1 MTLRKFLE
9 RLESALIDY
18 ENNRQQTKQ
27 VTFAYN
33 FSQQD
38 VLPIPEINFEKFFG
52 NNTFNYDEN

>member
-9 RLESALIDY
+9 RLESALIDFEY
-18 ENNRQQTKQ
+18 NRRQTKQ
-27 VTFAYN
+27 VTLSFN

-52 NNTFNYDEN
+52 LDAIDFDEN